1 MTRNAVYRSTK
12 LRQIFLENDILP
24 KNDTYN
30 QFLKWNGAMS
40 SETSSFLE
48 RMETYVQEKIQE
60 QETHPVTV
68 QVKKDGAVPFSISYD
83 TIRGIKSLIQNLDD
97 RYEEGK
103 QILCR
108 DFDEKTYDKDEFTEV
123 EDGETIYVKNH
134 STNEKF
140 RSCHINLTDDY
151 RHVYVYNFTVNSEP
165 VYLEHNKLK
174 NKFQLFS
181 ELVSQSHTATDCVA
195 ILTKAKR
202 TSLGEDETIGDET
215 SSLTDCLRSNT
226 RDWSSETIFNVAR
239 LYQSHRY
246 VY

>member
-12 LRQIFLENDILP
+12 LHTLFLENDILP
-24 KNDTYN
+24 TNDTYN
-30 QFLKWNGAMS
+30 QFLKWNGAIKPD
-40 SETSSFLE
+40 TSSFLE
-48 RMETYVQEKIQE
+48 RMNIYIQEKKPE
-60 QETHPVTV
+60 QETQMITV
-68 QVKKDGAVPFSISYD
+68 NVKHDDRIPFSISYD
-83 TIRGIKSLIQNLDD
+83 KIRGIKSLIQNLED

-140 RSCHINLTDDY
+140 CSSYINLPHEY
-151 RHVYVYNFTVNSEP
+151 RYVYVYNFTVNSEP
-165 VYLEHNKLK
+165 VYLEHNKLT
-174 NKFQLFS
+174 NTFQLFS
-181 ELVSQSHTATDCVA
+181 EL
-195 ILTKAKR
+195 
-202 TSLGEDETIGDET
+202 EDETIGDE
-215 SSLTDCLRSNT
+215 SNSLTDCLRSNT
-226 RDWSSETIFNVAR
+226 RNWSSETIFNVAR

>member
-1 MTRNAVYRSTK
+1 
-12 LRQIFLENDILP
+12 
-24 KNDTYN
+24 
-30 QFLKWNGAMS
+30 
-40 SETSSFLE
+40 
-48 RMETYVQEKIQE
+48 METYVQEKRQE

-68 QVKKDGAVPFSISYD
+68 QIKKDGAVPFSISYD

-181 ELVSQSHTATDCVA
+181 EL
-195 ILTKAKR
+195 
-202 TSLGEDETIGDET
+202 EDETIGDET
-215 SSLTDCLRSNT
+215 NSLTECLRSNT
-226 RDWSSETIFNVAR
+226 RNWSSETIFNVAR

>member
-12 LRQIFLENDILP
+12 LRQLFLENDILP
-24 KNDTYN
+24 TNDTYN

-40 SETSSFLE
+40 PDTSSFLE
-48 RMETYVQEKIQE
+48 RMNTYIQEKKPE
-60 QETHPVTV
+60 QETQMITV
-68 QVKKDGAVPFSISYD
+68 NVKHDDTMPFSISYD
-83 TIRGIKSLIQNLDD
+83 KILGIKSLIQNLED
-97 RYEEGK
+97 RYKEGK
-103 QILCR
+103 HILCR

-140 RSCHINLTDDY
+140 RSSHINLLHEY
-151 RHVYVYNFTVNSEP
+151 RYVYVYNFTVNSEP
-165 VYLEHNKLK
+165 VYLEHNKLT

-181 ELVSQSHTATDCVA
+181 EL
-195 ILTKAKR
+195 
-202 TSLGEDETIGDET
+202 EDETIGDE
-215 SSLTDCLRSNT
+215 SNSLTDCLRSNT
-226 RDWSSETIFNVAR
+226 RNWSSETIFNVAR

>member
-12 LRQIFLENDILP
+12 LRTIFLENDIVP
-24 KNDTYN
+24 TNDTYN

-40 SETSSFLE
+40 PDTSGFVQ
-48 RMETYVQEKIQE
+48 RMETYVQERKQE
-60 QETHPVTV
+60 HPTHPVTV
-68 QVKKDGAVPFSISYD
+68 QIKKDGAMPFSISYD
-83 TIRGIKSLIQNLDD
+83 KIRGIKSLIQNLEN

-103 QILCR
+103 HILCR
-108 DFDEKTYDKDEFTEV
+108 DFDEKTYDNDEFTEV

-140 RSCHINLTDDY
+140 RSCHIDLPHEY

-165 VYLEHNKLK
+165 IYLEHNKLT

-181 ELVSQSHTATDCVA
+181 EL
-195 ILTKAKR
+195 
-202 TSLGEDETIGDET
+202 EDETIGDET
-215 SSLTDCLRSNT
+215 STLTDCLESNT
-226 RDWSSETIFNVAR
+226 RNWSSEIIFNVAR